1 MGLLRFL
8 PPALAAALVAA
19 PAAAAAPGYVPGEV
33 IVGYEKGADRAAAQ
47 RATGVGEAK
56 VLPGGSRRVRIL
68 DGESIAETLRELRKQ
83 PGVGYAVANYRAR
96 ASAFLPN
103 DPGKDGPGGAAQLQ
117 WNFFGPTGVRA
128 PDAWQIARDLNVD
141 GGHGVVV
148 AVLDT
153 GVAYQDRRRFRR
165 APDLLAR
172 RFVKGYDFV
181 DDDPYPNDD
190 NGHGTHVTGTIA
202 QATNNATGVTGL
214 AYGVKIMPLRVL
226 DFQGAG
232 DAGSIA
238 RAIRF
243 AARRGADVIN
253 MSLEF
258 DPGVRA
264 SQIPDIVRAVNYAH
278 KKGVVIVAAS
288 GNAGNTAVAYPARTS
303 HVISVG
309 ATTIRACQAEYS
321 NSGRGLDVV
330 APGGGNDITPAPP
343 GSPGENAYDTAVCR
357 PAETGPDI
365 YQQTFTRSVRSF
377 GLPEGYQGTS
387 MASPHVAATAALI
400 IATKRLGSRASPD
413 AVEARIKETA
423 RDLGPTGPD
432 RRYGAGLIDTAAAI
446 DPTVPTSV
454 RRAG

>member
-1 MGLLRFL
+1 MRLPRLLL
-8 PPALAAALVAA
+8 AALAALLASA
-19 PAAAAAPGYVPGEV
+19 PAATADYVPGEV
-33 IVGYEKGADRAAAQ
+33 LVGYEHGADRAAVRAAAGVTLAQ
-47 RATGVGEAK
+47 TLPAGAEA
-56 VLPGGSRRVRIL
+56 VRIA
-68 DGESIAETLRELRKQ
+68 DGDSMLETLADLRYRA
-83 PGVGYAVANYRAR
+83 GVEYAVPNQRAR
-96 ASAFLPN
+96 ASGFLPN
-103 DPGKDGPGGAAQLQ
+103 DPGNGGLGEGAQLQ

-128 PDAWQIARDLNVD
+128 PDAWEIARNLDVD
-141 GGHGVVV
+141 GGRGAVV

-153 GVAYQDRRRFRR
+153 GVAYENRGRFRR
-165 APDLLAR
+165 APDLYQR
-172 RFVKGYDFV
+172 RFVHPYDFV
-181 DDDPYPNDD
+181 DDDPHPNDE

-202 QATNNATGVTGL
+202 QRTNNAIGVSGL

-238 RAIRF
+238 RAIRY

-264 SQIPDIVRAVNYAH
+264 SQIPDIVRAVRYAH
-278 KKGVVIVAAS
+278 ERGVVVVAAS

-309 ATTIRACQAEYS
+309 ATTISGCQAEYS

-330 APGGGNDITPAPP
+330 APGGGNDAPP
-343 GSPGENAYDTAVCR
+343 PRPGEGENEYDSSVCD
-357 PAETGPDI
+357 PSKTGPDI
-365 YQQTFTRSVRSF
+365 YQQTFTTRGVRSF

-400 IATKRLGSRASPD
+400 IATRRLGANASP
-413 AVEARIKETA
+413 AAIELRLERTA
-423 RDLGPTGPD
+423 RDLGPLGYD
-432 RRYGAGLIDTAAAI
+432 RRYGSGLIDSAAAI
-446 DPTVPTSV
+446 DPAVPVV
-454 RRAG
+454 R